1 MTLSEWISNPQNW
14 AFLVL
19 GGLTLGAGFVVVT
32 SRNVVHAALALV
44 GALAATAGLFLLLSA
59 EFVAWV
65 LVLVYIGS
73 VVILFLFGIMITRA
87 PIGREA
93 AVDHVRRWP
102 ALIAAVALFG
112 VLASVAWAAFE
123 TTQLVGVGEGT
134 STDLLGESLLGRYV
148 LPFEAVSFLLLAA
161 LIGGITLARKDT
173 SPAEEEATARDRG
186 LAAR

>member
-1 MTLSEWISNPQNW
+1 MTFGNWITDPQNW
-14 AFLVL
+14 AFLAL
-19 GGLTLGAGFVVVT
+19 GLVAAGAAFRVVT
-32 SRNVVHAALALV
+32 SRNIVHAALFLV
-44 GALAATAGLFLLLSA
+44 ATLGATAGLFLLLSA

-93 AVDHVRRWP
+93 AVDHPRRWP
-102 ALIAAVALFG
+102 AAVAAVALFG
-112 VLASVAWAAFE
+112 VLAGVSWYTFG
-123 TTQLVGVGEGT
+123 TTELTGVGEAT

-161 LIGGITLARKDT
+161 LIGGITLARKDA
-173 SPAEEEATARDRG
+173 SPAEEEASSRERQ
-186 LAAR
+186 AAPR